1 MKSSDKMRKL
11 IKPIY
16 IRGTGQILRTFEDI
30 EDEKAALRE
39 ELWDIKHPRDAHGN
53 FTTGENEMWWIK
65 WSEKYGLNRRT

>member
-11 IKPIY
+11 IRPIY
-16 IRGTGQILRTFEDI
+16 VRGTGQILRTFEDI
-30 EDEKAALRE
+30 EEEKAMLRE
-39 ELWDIKHPRDAHGN
+39 ELWDLKHPRDAYGS

>member
-1 MKSSDKMRKL
+1 MRKL

-30 EDEKAALRE
+30 EDEKAELRQE
-39 ELWDIKHPRDAHGN
+39 IWDLKHPRDAQGN

-65 WSEKYGLNRRT
+65 WSEKYGLGKRT